1 MSNYKYIY
9 LPISYLE
16 KENISK
22 EEFME
27 NSPETQDFLKKITR
41 KISPY
46 TEIHNIFLVSDEFI
60 LVIKNKSNIIFDN
73 RTHFNEFKSFI
84 LNSYFKSYINFDD
97 KKKEISINND
107 IPPIFYNVLN
117 EFLI

>member
-22 EEFME
+22 KDFLE
-27 NSPETQDFLKKITR
+27 NSPETQDFLKKLTN
-41 KISPY
+41 KISPF

-60 LVIKNKSNIIFDN
+60 LVTKNKSNIIFEN
-73 RTHFNEFKSFI
+73 QTYFNKFKDFI
-84 LNSYFKSYINFDD
+84 LNSNFKKHINFDD
-97 KKKEISINND
+97 KKREISINSD
-107 IPPIFYNVLN
+107 TPPIFYNILY
-117 EFLI
+117 EFLV

>member
-22 EEFME
+22 KDFLE
-27 NSPETQDFLKKITR
+27 NSPETQDFLKKLTN
-41 KISPY
+41 KISPF

-60 LVIKNKSNIIFDN
+60 LVTKNKSNIIFEN
-73 RTHFNEFKSFI
+73 QTYFNKFKNFISNSNLKKQESERTAAEKAPLHSDLEQKQRLQHFPK
-84 LNSYFKSYINFDD
+84 
-97 KKKEISINND
+97 
-107 IPPIFYNVLN
+107 
-117 EFLI
+117 